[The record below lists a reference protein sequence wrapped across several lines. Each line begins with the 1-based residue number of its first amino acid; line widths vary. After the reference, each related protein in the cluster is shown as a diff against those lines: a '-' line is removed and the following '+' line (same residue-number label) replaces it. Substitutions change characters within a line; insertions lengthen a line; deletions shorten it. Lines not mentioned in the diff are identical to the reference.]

1 MYQITRLHF
10 SEDINLH
17 SRLLVEKYTSR
28 IIAGLHRRIST
39 STEVPSSEPWL
50 PGDQREGDASGGSV
64 EPSLAAQRQLALLP
78 VLGLCAAYDSH
89 HDSSLCHRGARAL
102 HHLGRFQRLCEHRVV
117 RQQLRCIYHQAD
129 LHLGSDGS
137 GAFCIRLGAL
147 LSWLNEVR
155 EGSTNWATR
164 VTLYMPNTHMLPRG
178 RVIFEKAINRSAGQ

>member
-17 SRLLVEKYTSR
+17 SRLLFEKCTSR
-28 IIAGLHRRIST
+28 IIAGLHRRISI

-50 PGDQREGDASGGSV
+50 PGDQREGHASGGSV

-78 VLGLCAAYDSH
+78 VLGLCSVYDSH

-102 HHLGRFQRLCEHRVV
+102 LHLGRFQRLCEHRVV

-137 GAFCIRLGAL
+137 GAFCIHLGAL

-155 EGSTNWATR
+155 EDSLSWATKSPCICPIP
-164 VTLYMPNTHMLPRG
+164 TCFHMAESFLR
-178 RVIFEKAINRSAGQ
+178 RQ

>member
-17 SRLLVEKYTSR
+17 SRLLFEKYTSC
-28 IIAGLHRRIST
+28 IIAGLHRRINF

-50 PGDQREGDASGGSV
+50 PGDQREGHASGGSV

-78 VLGLCAAYDSH
+78 ILRLCAVYDSH

-102 HHLGRFQRLCEHRVV
+102 LHLGRFQRLREHCVV
-117 RQQLRCIYHQAD
+117 RQQLWCIHHQAD

-137 GAFCIRLGAL
+137 GAFCVRLGAYVL
-147 LSWLNEVR
+147 YLA
-155 EGSTNWATR
+155 GSLKFRRA
-164 VTLYMPNTHMLPRG
+164 
-178 RVIFEKAINRSAGQ
+178 